1 MEREGTRRRSRPLG
15 PLVVL
20 SLLASGCAERVAVP
34 DLPTPDVVLA
44 EAGKRLARSLS
55 IEDLTAIAARGD
67 RVLAVLTR
75 SERDALGRDA
85 IRFRVDRPVVVA
97 VAAHPGA
104 VPFWLADQ
112 GFARSDTTLIVA
124 GTTWPVFEKR
134 FPAGAIGLG
143 VNGLDRSPPAHYV
156 AFLRAE
162 SGPGPPRCEW
172 LGRDHLTALSAR
184 AGTSAASGVRL
195 AIDRLPET
203 LRGSIL
209 LQPAHDQRH
218 AALLARGRIWKT
230 HVASARTPDQVAVAF
245 GSVAARAL
253 VWTWRTSPDVAT
265 TALRLAPAAPDGRGP
280 TDRSR
285 IRVIRGESQL
295 VATPDLLND
304 PAIRR
309 HRVIA
314 DNLEPD
320 TAYAYSLDDGASWR
334 TVRTAPTPA
343 PASARGGRYQL
354 LFMGDPQCGL
364 EAWGT
369 LLKAA
374 HRRFPEA
381 GALLIA
387 GDLVDR
393 GNERTNW
400 DHFFLRASGV
410 LETLPLMPCAGNHE
424 YLDMGP
430 RLYRATF
437 DLPANGPPGI
447 DPGLVY
453 SFTYA
458 DTFIAVLDS
467 TLAVTDPARADLQAE
482 WLDAELSRTR
492 ATWRLVMF
500 HHPVY
505 ASHPSRESPA
515 WRDRLVPVLDK
526 HRVEL
531 VIQGHDHAYLRTE
544 PLRAGRRVTAPDDG
558 TIYVVSVS
566 GTKFYDQAP
575 RDYTA
580 VGLTNVSTYQTLDF
594 ETNPRRLTYRAWN
607 LEGRELDRVDFEKK
621 NEKYPQMTQMNAD
634 NND

>member
-1 MEREGTRRRSRPLG
+1 MEREGTRRRSHSLG
-15 PLVVL
+15 PLLVL
-20 SLLASGCAERVAVP
+20 IFLVPGCAERVAVP
-34 DLPTPDVVLA
+34 DLPAPDVVLA

-67 RVLAVLTR
+67 RVLAALTR
-75 SERDALGRDA
+75 SERDALGRSA
-85 IRFRVDRPVVVA
+85 IRFRVDRPVFVA
-97 VAAHPGA
+97 VAAHPRA

-112 GFARSDTTLIVA
+112 GFRRSVATLNVA
-124 GTTWPVFEKR
+124 GTTWPLFEKR

-143 VNGLDRSPPAHYV
+143 VNGLDRSPPAHY
-156 AFLRAE
+156 ATFIRAE
-162 SGPGPPRCEW
+162 SGTEPPRCEW
-172 LGRDHLTALSAR
+172 LGRDHPKALPAR
-184 AGTSAASGVRL
+184 EGTSAASGVRL
-195 AIDRLPET
+195 TIDRLPDT
-203 LRGSIL
+203 LRGSTL
-209 LQPAHDQRH
+209 LQPAHDHRH

-230 HVASARTPDQVAVAF
+230 HVASARTPDQVTVAF
-245 GSVAARAL
+245 GPVAAHAL
-253 VWTWRTSPDVAT
+253 VWTWRTSPEVAT
-265 TALRLAPAAPDGRGP
+265 TALCLAPAAPDGRGP
-280 TDRSR
+280 ADRSR

-314 DNLEPD
+314 DDLEPG

-334 TVRTAPTPA
+334 TVRTAPVPA
-343 PASARGGRYQL
+343 RAGRYQL
-354 LFMGDPQCGL
+354 LYMGDPQCGF
-364 EAWGT
+364 EAWGK

-400 DHFFLRASGV
+400 DHFFLRAAGV
-410 LETLPLMPCAGNHE
+410 FDTLPLMPCVGNHE
-424 YLDMGP
+424 YLDTGP

-453 SFTYA
+453 GFTYA

-467 TLAVTDPARADLQAE
+467 TLAVTDPARADLQAD

-515 WRDRLVPVLDK
+515 WRDRLVPILDK
-526 HRVEL
+526 HHVEL

-544 PLRAGRRVTAPDDG
+544 PLRAGRRVSVPDEG
-558 TIYVVSVS
+558 TVYVVSVS

-594 ETNPRRLTYRAWN
+594 ETTPRRLTYRAWN
-607 LEGRELDRVDFEKK
+607 LEGRELDRVVFEKK
-621 NEKYPQMTQMNAD
+621 NEIYPQMTQMSAD
-634 NND
+634 YEK

>member
-1 MEREGTRRRSRPLG
+1 MEVEGAQRRNHPLI

-20 SLLASGCAERVAVP
+20 SLLAPGCAERLAVP
-34 DLPTPDVVLA
+34 DLPAPDVVLA
-44 EAGKRLARSLS
+44 EAAKRLARSLS
-55 IEDLTAIAARGD
+55 IDDLTAIAARSD
-67 RVLAVLTR
+67 RVLAALTR
-75 SERDALGRDA
+75 AERDALGRGL
-85 IRFRVDRPVVVA
+85 IRFRVDRPVLVA
-97 VAAHPGA
+97 VAAHPRA
-104 VPFWLADQ
+104 VPFWLDDQ
-112 GFARSDTTLIVA
+112 GFTRSEATLKVA

-143 VNGLDRSPPAHYV
+143 VNGLDRSPPAHYL
-156 AFLRAE
+156 AFIRTEARAE
-162 SGPGPPRCEW
+162 SPHWEW
-172 LGRDHLTALSAR
+172 LGREQWTALPAR
-184 AGTSAASGVRL
+184 EGMSAASGVRL
-195 AIDRLPET
+195 VIERVPEM
-203 LRGSIL
+203 LRGTTL
-209 LQPAHDQRH
+209 LQPAHDRRH
-218 AALLARGRIWKT
+218 ASLLARGRIWKT
-230 HVASARTPDQVAVAF
+230 HVASARAPDQVAVAF
-245 GSVAARAL
+245 GSGAARSL
-253 VWTWRTSPDVAT
+253 VWTWRTGPDVAS
-265 TALRLAPAAPDGRGP
+265 TAMRLAPAAPDGQGP
-280 TDRSR
+280 ADRSR
-285 IRVIRGESQL
+285 VRVLRGESQL
-295 VATPDLLND
+295 VVTPDLLND

-314 DNLEPD
+314 DDLEPG
-320 TAYAYSLDDGASWR
+320 TAYAYSLDDGTTWQ
-334 TVRTAPTPA
+334 TVRTAPA
-343 PASARGGRYQL
+343 NGRAERYQFL
-354 LFMGDPQCGL
+354 YMGDPQCGL
-364 EAWGT
+364 EAWGR

-400 DHFFLRASGV
+400 DHFFLRAAGV
-410 LETLPLMPCAGNHE
+410 FDTLPLMPCAGNHE

-437 DLPANGPPGI
+437 ELPANGPPGI
-447 DPGLVY
+447 APGLVY
-453 SFTYA
+453 SFTYV

-467 TLAVTDPARADLQAE
+467 TLAVTDPERADLQAD

-526 HRVEL
+526 HHVEL

-544 PLRAGRRVTAPDDG
+544 PLRAGHRVTTPDEG
-558 TIYVVSVS
+558 TVYVVSVS

-580 VGLTNVSTYQTLDF
+580 VGLTHISTFQTLEF
-594 ETNPRRLTYRAWN
+594 ETTPRRLTYRAWD
-607 LEGRELDRVDFEKK
+607 LDGRELDRVVIEKRGGR
-621 NEKYPQMTQMNAD
+621 NLLLAR
-634 NND
+634 